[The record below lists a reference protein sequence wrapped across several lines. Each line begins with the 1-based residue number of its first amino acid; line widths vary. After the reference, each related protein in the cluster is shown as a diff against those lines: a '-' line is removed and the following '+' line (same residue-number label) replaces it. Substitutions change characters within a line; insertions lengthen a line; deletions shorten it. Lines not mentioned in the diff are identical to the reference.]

1 MNGPAPDLGSGRQTL
16 TEVAYRRLEEMIVTL
31 ELAPGAVVS
40 EAILSRRLGIGMT
53 PVREAT
59 QRLKRDHLLQV
70 LPRRG
75 VVVTAVDVRL
85 QLEVLEVRREVDRL
99 IARGAAR
106 RAAPEQRS
114 ALAALAPDM
123 EAAATGGDVHL
134 FLRLHK
140 TAMPLLADAAR
151 NAVAAGVAAP
161 LHAVSRRFWFYHRA
175 VADVPRTVELHADVL
190 RQVVEGRE
198 AEAAAANDRLLDHLA
213 AFARA
218 TLQG

>member
-1 MNGPAPDLGSGRQTL
+1 
-16 TEVAYRRLEEMIVTL
+16 
-31 ELAPGAVVS
+31 
-40 EAILSRRLGIGMT
+40 
-53 PVREAT
+53 
-59 QRLKRDHLLQV
+59 
-70 LPRRG
+70 
-75 VVVTAVDVRL
+75 
-85 QLEVLEVRREVDRL
+85 
-99 IARGAAR
+99 
-106 RAAPEQRS
+106 
-114 ALAALAPDM
+114 
-123 EAAATGGDVHL
+123 
-134 FLRLHK
+134 
-140 TAMPLLADAAR
+140 MPLLADAAR